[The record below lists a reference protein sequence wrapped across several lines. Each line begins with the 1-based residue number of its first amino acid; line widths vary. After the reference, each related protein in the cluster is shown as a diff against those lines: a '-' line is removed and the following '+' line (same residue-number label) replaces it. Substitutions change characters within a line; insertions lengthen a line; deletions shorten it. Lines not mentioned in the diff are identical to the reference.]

1 MLNVIL
7 LASTQP
13 RVGKSTL
20 TKALLKEI
28 PNSASLS
35 FAVPIK
41 HICYNLYK
49 DILSNFDQNPE
60 YTLEDYKQ
68 LKKDVPMEGV
78 FNTSPRHQY
87 CEGSNF
93 ISSLTSD
100 EIWGKLA
107 VHNIKKLAETGIN
120 TVIIDD
126 WRRLLELRTLVEEN
140 DFNCITVYLDKD
152 GIEVYEGT
160 AATESFEG
168 QISKEDCSLFFK
180 FNNDW
185 SNSNEIVNILK
196 ETVTG

>member
-1 MLNVIL
+1 MNVIL

-20 TKALLKEI
+20 TKSLLQEL
-28 PNSASLS
+28 PNSAPLS

-41 HICYNLYK
+41 NICFNLYK
-49 DILSNFDQNPE
+49 DVLSNFDQTPD

-68 LKKDVPMEGV
+68 NKKDIPMDGL
-78 FNTSPRHQY
+78 FSTSPRHQY

-93 ISSLTSD
+93 ISSLTS
-100 EIWGKLA
+100 EKIWGQLA
-107 VHNIKKLAETGIN
+107 VHNIKKMGQSGIE

-126 WRRLLELRTLVEEN
+126 WRRILELNVLEAESSFKCT
-140 DFNCITVYLDKD
+140 TVYLDKE
-152 GIEVYEGT
+152 GIESYQGT

-168 QISKEDCSLFFK
+168 QISKEDCSIFFK

-185 SNSNEIVNILK
+185 SNTDEIVNILK
-196 ETVTG
+196 ETVVG